1 MFPSRVNV
9 VYGKRWAIAKK
20 QHGNCRVDIVHVSEV
35 EKERQF
41 RKNGDVKWLIQKDGR
56 SEGFLIRNDHH
67 PRRALTGG
75 IPMML
80 ESVSRSNIN
89 QRWLLCFP
97 RGPPGPHEPFF
108 IKSAISGMY
117 LVVDEGLRMVTLQK
131 DPPELHWR
139 IHDATRKAESF
150 STSLVVPSSVQTAWP
165 EEMVIAS
172 EFTEQK
178 PTGGS
183 SFGGNF
189 RKTAFASYVFPKGRR
204 LERDGTQRLEHA
216 EQRQI
221 AGLVDPQVCQS
232 AAMAYAASQR
242 FQKERLLT
250 NYWQHAEGGVKLA
263 TFVTKKPAC
272 RSSSV
277 PSLTRA
283 AEPEPKAMPEP
294 VQEPEPVE
302 EVLSEPAFEEEEQPQ
317 ELSASMQ
324 SRMMNS
330 RWYPHPSL
338 TRGSLK
344 LSTPAAL
351 AQGVD
356 PEKDKG
362 HQCPFFEGSKHRFK
376 DVQDRPDAQLRE
388 SMRSMKWKSEDLPCG
403 GQLEEALALPDLE
416 PYDGDVSSA
425 FREGPASG
433 RSVAESPDLDASSSF
448 TPVEQMLHDEMVLCD
463 AHELLP
469 EGSGLAPGDV
479 FQRLWGRGNSFVQ
492 SYQARRNG
500 RDVFWSGP
508 GISENR
514 PWEAFAELKCSV
526 RVPVLGWRPYQEVM
540 RFALCYEP
548 AAFSGKFSAMD
559 VSEVLAVQLV
569 GNVDA
574 GSMGNFRSE
583 NLMLFY
589 QPMCSGPTVLRAL
602 ALTPKGRFSSMA
614 VDGHRKALS
623 DFIHAVQDEAKKWHV
638 NGHQPVKA
646 AVADAKAGGPP
657 AEDCCFAGVCSLRDT
672 CALM

>member
-131 DPPELHWR
+131 DPPDLHWR
-139 IHDATRKAESF
+139 THDATRKAESF
-150 STSLVVPSSVQTAWP
+150 STSLVVPSSVQT
-165 EEMVIAS
+165 
-172 EFTEQK
+172 
-178 PTGGS
+178 
-183 SFGGNF
+183 
-189 RKTAFASYVFPKGRR
+189 
-204 LERDGTQRLEHA
+204 
-216 EQRQI
+216 
-221 AGLVDPQVCQS
+221 
-232 AAMAYAASQR
+232 
-242 FQKERLLT
+242 
-250 NYWQHAEGGVKLA
+250 
-263 TFVTKKPAC
+263 
-272 RSSSV
+272 
-277 PSLTRA
+277 
-283 AEPEPKAMPEP
+283 
-294 VQEPEPVE
+294 
-302 EVLSEPAFEEEEQPQ
+302 
-317 ELSASMQ
+317 
-324 SRMMNS
+324 
-330 RWYPHPSL
+330 
-338 TRGSLK
+338 
-344 LSTPAAL
+344 
-351 AQGVD
+351 
-356 PEKDKG
+356 
-362 HQCPFFEGSKHRFK
+362 
-376 DVQDRPDAQLRE
+376 
-388 SMRSMKWKSEDLPCG
+388 PCG

-433 RSVAESPDLDASSSF
+433 RSVADVSSPPDLDASSSF
-448 TPVEQMLHDEMVLCD
+448 TPVEQMLHEEMVLCD

-469 EGSGLAPGDV
+469 EGSGLAPADV
-479 FQRLWGRGNSFVQ
+479 FQRLWGRGTSFVQ

-514 PWEAFAELKCSV
+514 PWEAFAELTCSV

-548 AAFSGKFSAMD
+548 AAFAGKFSAMD

-589 QPMCSGPTVLRAL
+589 QPMCPGPTVLRAL

-623 DFIHAVQDEAKKWHV
+623 DFIHAVQEEAKKWHV

-646 AVADAKAGGPP
+646 AVVDAKAKGPP
-657 AEDCCFAGVCSLRDT
+657 AEDCCFAGVCSLKDT

>member
-1 MFPSRVNV
+1 
-9 VYGKRWAIAKK
+9 
-20 QHGNCRVDIVHVSEV
+20 
-35 EKERQF
+35 
-41 RKNGDVKWLIQKDGR
+41 
-56 SEGFLIRNDHH
+56 
-67 PRRALTGG
+67 
-75 IPMML
+75 
-80 ESVSRSNIN
+80 
-89 QRWLLCFP
+89 
-97 RGPPGPHEPFF
+97 
-108 IKSAISGMY
+108 
-117 LVVDEGLRMVTLQK
+117 
-131 DPPELHWR
+131 
-139 IHDATRKAESF
+139 
-150 STSLVVPSSVQTAWP
+150 
-165 EEMVIAS
+165 MVIAS

-376 DVQDRPDAQLRE
+376 DMQDRPDAQLRE
-388 SMRSMKWKSEDLPCG
+388 SMRSMKWKSEDL
-403 GQLEEALALPDLE
+403 
-416 PYDGDVSSA
+416 
-425 FREGPASG
+425 
-433 RSVAESPDLDASSSF
+433 
-448 TPVEQMLHDEMVLCD
+448 
-463 AHELLP
+463 
-469 EGSGLAPGDV
+469 
-479 FQRLWGRGNSFVQ
+479 WNS
-492 SYQARRNG
+492 
-500 RDVFWSGP
+500 
-508 GISENR
+508 
-514 PWEAFAELKCSV
+514 
-526 RVPVLGWRPYQEVM
+526 QEVHKS
-540 RFALCYEP
+540 LKIT
-548 AAFSGKFSAMD
+548 S
-559 VSEVLAVQLV
+559 
-569 GNVDA
+569 
-574 GSMGNFRSE
+574 FR
-583 NLMLFY
+583 
-589 QPMCSGPTVLRAL
+589 
-602 ALTPKGRFSSMA
+602 
-614 VDGHRKALS
+614 
-623 DFIHAVQDEAKKWHV
+623 
-638 NGHQPVKA
+638 
-646 AVADAKAGGPP
+646 
-657 AEDCCFAGVCSLRDT
+657 
-672 CALM
+672 